1 MLLACN
7 RLGAAF
13 PKMQPVFF
21 DLLAERIV
29 ENNFTSK
36 RLSDAVNHLIDNF
49 NYKELNISDVIK
61 FDRKAKLYTYSEVC
75 RMVSK
80 GEATFSDFDIR
91 EINGECYR
99 VKKVDMIQ

>member
-1 MLLACN
+1 
-7 RLGAAF
+7 
-13 PKMQPVFF
+13 MQPIFF
-21 DLLAERIV
+21 DLLAERVI
-29 ENNFTSK
+29 ENDFTAK

-49 NYKELNISDVIK
+49 NYKELNIADVIK

-80 GEATFSDFDIR
+80 GEAAFSDFEIR

-99 VKKVDMIQ
+99 VKKTDLIN